1 MKRTLVMLF
10 VGVLIFTA
18 VLAKLLTTEVY
29 GDRGRGEINLFT
41 IHEISIGTGTVLTQ
55 PVPLQR
61 QDAYAIDLPYR
72 WTACGSAQRCP
83 SGNPARVEARLM
95 SSDGSL
101 LADTI
106 EVLGDT
112 RSPIWAQPTG
122 DGSFLENGSAAFHPI
137 RLPPHATGTV
147 LLSLT
152 RVDREPGELVL
163 FASDQVASPAAQSR
177 PTMVERPTEILDL
190 QTEYGAPRP
199 ALAKIPTYVSRIQD
213 LAPPWLPFPL
223 PELLL
228 VCVVAIGIFLYGKL
242 LFAPAGDSDAEALSP
257 LKFRTK

>member
-1 MKRTLVMLF
+1 MKRTLVLALA
-10 VGVLIFTA
+10 GVLIFTA
-18 VLAKLLTTEVY
+18 VLAKLLTTGVY
-29 GDRGRGEINLFT
+29 GDRGRGEINLLT
-41 IHEISIGTGTVLTQ
+41 IHEISIATGTVLTQ

-61 QDAYAIDLPYR
+61 QDAYAIELPYS
-72 WTACGSAQRCP
+72 WTACGSGQRCP
-83 SGNPARVEARLM
+83 GGNPARVEARLI

-106 EVLGDT
+106 EVLGNT
-112 RSPIWAQPTG
+112 QSPIWAQPTG
-122 DGSFLENGSAAFHPI
+122 DGSFLENSSAAFHPI
-137 RLPPHATGTV
+137 RLPPHVSGTV

-199 ALAKIPTYVSRIQD
+199 AVGKTPVYVSRIQE
-213 LAPPWLPFPL
+213 LAPPWLPFPV

-228 VCVVAIGIFLYGKL
+228 ACMVAIGIFLYTKV
-242 LFAPAGDSDAEALSP
+242 LFAPDQEPPAEGLSRP
-257 LKFRTK
+257 TPR